1 MLQNSNLNFEIN
13 SLDSEINSLDS
24 EINSLDSEIIQSIQ
38 IERQK
43 Y

>member
-1 MLQNSNLNFEIN
+1 MLQNSNLNF
-13 SLDSEINSLDS
+13 EINSLDS